1 MTSSPKE
8 FQSNQ
13 GVFEEKQ
20 LWKEILE
27 EVNDSENNRQS
38 SPTMVFSV
46 IGDSDNFVPR
56 PWPKTVFQTALIEAA
71 KSGGETWILYSGAE
85 QGVSKVVRDA
95 YKNYEDME
103 FKIERDGK
111 QINDVN
117 RHVKLICVP
126 KNKSNSSSR
135 NPKSTKVEVKMTKPT
150 TLEKDSFLLSFEK
163 FISEQT
169 VAFFSKEFDAKMP
182 VPVAVVVCEGDIE
195 TVVHISKALE
205 SKLPVII
212 MKGSGAAADIV
223 VDYLENED
231 LLPKHA
237 SILLGIQFDDTRY
250 QVLKTHL
257 EKISSAKNLVGV
269 FDLERDDPLI
279 LSNIVGESV
288 VSCWSI
294 QKILETIH
302 HSKERNN
309 SKPMNSNSSVPK
321 RKTSKD
327 SSLAWNLV
335 LSSTGKSKS
344 TISINNAFK
353 GLKESRP
360 YVLNPKYTTP
370 TSLPLY
376 FYFGY
381 QLMQGKGEIH
391 ECGHIL
397 LLEALKANRC
407 DYVRVLIDRGVS
419 LKLIDLAELYEQ
431 TVSCEECKDKDCLHM
446 HWILKQIEESRAR
459 ILCQSYKDIMER
471 KRKFNNG
478 NKKQSKELTISVADA
493 AKGLCREMLRYKGN
507 L

>member
-135 NPKSTKVEVKMTKPT
+135 NPKSTKVEVKMTKPNIYQPT

-257 EKISSAKNLVGV
+257 EKNFFSKKTWLAYLTLN
-269 FDLERDDPLI
+269 EMTH
-279 LSNIVGESV
+279 LSCPTLWESQ
-288 VSCWSI
+288 W
-294 QKILETIH
+294 
-302 HSKERNN
+302 
-309 SKPMNSNSSVPK
+309 
-321 RKTSKD
+321 
-327 SSLAWNLV
+327 
-335 LSSTGKSKS
+335 
-344 TISINNAFK
+344 
-353 GLKESRP
+353 
-360 YVLNPKYTTP
+360 
-370 TSLPLY
+370 
-376 FYFGY
+376 
-381 QLMQGKGEIH
+381 
-391 ECGHIL
+391 
-397 LLEALKANRC
+397 
-407 DYVRVLIDRGVS
+407 
-419 LKLIDLAELYEQ
+419 
-431 TVSCEECKDKDCLHM
+431 
-446 HWILKQIEESRAR
+446 
-459 ILCQSYKDIMER
+459 
-471 KRKFNNG
+471 
-478 NKKQSKELTISVADA
+478 SVAGRSR
-493 AKGLCREMLRYKGN
+493 KY
-507 L
+507 